1 MPVRKFRSIEEMKSA
16 TQWLPAGDASIGPR
30 FRYLCAL
37 VSAMAPGGAPR
48 GVRKYR
54 SVEEA
59 DADRERW
66 ERERVERL
74 RRERSKS

>member
-1 MPVRKFRSIEEMKSA
+1 MPVRKFRSVEAMKSA
-16 TQWLPAGDASIGPR
+16 TQWLPAGDPAIGPR

-37 VSAMAPGGAPR
+37 VSAAMPIGARP

-66 ERERVERL
+66 EREQVERI
-74 RRERSKS
+74 RSDREKH